1 MKKLTLPQIL
11 SFMTLAFLVVSCSS
25 EPKTQPEQKAYSSD
39 TQKEFEAI
47 EKNDLRTNPPYRS
60 TIKQAPRPPVVI
72 KETPR
77 EKQKEVIKE
86 TPGTSPTTEAADV
99 SQLSAKNQ
107 ERLQEINQNLAFF
120 CMKHR
125 KDKIFQDE
133 EHCLAYT
140 KKILKACE
148 KKHKLINTVM
158 VNCIKD
164 QLKKR
169 K

>member
-11 SFMTLAFLVVSCSS
+11 FFMAITIIAVSCSS
-25 EPKTQPEQKAYSSD
+25 EPKTKPVEKTYSST
-39 TQKEFEAI
+39 TQKEFETI
-47 EKNDLRTNPPYRS
+47 EKNDLRSNPPYRS
-60 TIKQAPRPPVVI
+60 SVKPTLRPPVVI
-72 KETPR
+72 KETAHQ
-77 EKQKEVIKE
+77 KQKEVVKE
-86 TPGTSPTTEAADV
+86 TLTTPAISETANV
-99 SQLSAKNQ
+99 TQLNAKNQ

-125 KDKIFQDE
+125 KDNDFQDE
-133 EHCLAYT
+133 EHCLAFT
-140 KKILKACE
+140 KKVLIACE

-164 QLKKR
+164 RLKKR

>member
-1 MKKLTLPQIL
+1 MKKLTPSQIL
-11 SFMTLAFLVVSCSS
+11 SFMTIAFLAMSCSS
-25 EPKTQPEQKAYSSD
+25 EPKTQPVQKTYSSD

-60 TIKQAPRPPVVI
+60 TIKPTPRPPVVI

-77 EKQKEVIKE
+77 EKQKEVVKE
-86 TPGTSPTTEAADV
+86 TPITPIPSEATDV
-99 SQLSAKNQ
+99 SKLSAKNQ

-140 KKILKACE
+140 KKVLAACE

>member
-11 SFMTLAFLVVSCSS
+11 FYVALTIITVSCSS
-25 EPKTQPEQKAYSSD
+25 EPKTKPVEKTYSST
-39 TQKEFEAI
+39 TQKEFETI
-47 EKNDLRTNPPYRS
+47 EKNDLRTNPPYR
-60 TIKQAPRPPVVI
+60 TTVKPTPRPSVVI
-72 KETPR
+72 KEAVH
-77 EKQKEVIKE
+77 EKQKEVVKE
-86 TPGTSPTTEAADV
+86 TPAISETTNV
-99 SQLSAKNQ
+99 TQLNAKNQ

-125 KDKIFQDE
+125 KDKDFQDE
-133 EHCLAYT
+133 DHCLAFT
-140 KKILKACE
+140 KKVLTACE

-164 QLKKR
+164 RLKKR